1 MSKYPEVESSMAD
14 RRNYTFTMRT
24 GKDGTQY
31 VLIRELPPAHGQPAR
46 DLASAFS
53 ESLNS
58 LKAGFQ
64 KAFRFVSRRA

>member
-1 MSKYPEVESSMAD
+1 MAD
-14 RRNYTFTMRT
+14 RRNYTLTMRT

-31 VLIRELPPAHGQPAR
+31 LRIREPQLAR
-46 DLASAFS
+46 SRPVRQLALTFA
-53 ESLNS
+53 ENLNV

>member
-1 MSKYPEVESSMAD
+1 MASG
-14 RRNYTFTMRT
+14 RNYTLTMRT

-31 VLIRELPPAHGQPAR
+31 LRIREPQPVR
-46 DLASAFS
+46 SRPVRQLALTFV

-58 LKAGFQ
+58 FKAGFQ